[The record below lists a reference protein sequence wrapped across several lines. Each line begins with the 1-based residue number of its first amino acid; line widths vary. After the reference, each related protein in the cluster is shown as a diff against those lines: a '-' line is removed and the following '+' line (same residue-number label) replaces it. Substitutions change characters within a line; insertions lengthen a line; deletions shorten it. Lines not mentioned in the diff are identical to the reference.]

1 MTMVTP
7 TAISASTRTSHR
19 YSRRVEVGVDVHD
32 VHDVVHALCHF
43 GDQYLT
49 RVFNEE
55 EIAHV
60 RAHPFTDA
68 VFLTGRYAAREA
80 VVKLLRLDNAVP
92 LRALVDLSGVASVRV
107 ELRGEALDAA
117 RHKGITEI
125 LLSIDHGR
133 RFATAIAVADVD
145 NLNQGGPP

>member
-1 MTMVTP
+1 
-7 TAISASTRTSHR
+7 
-19 YSRRVEVGVDVHD
+19 
-32 VHDVVHALCHF
+32 
-43 GDQYLT
+43 
-49 RVFNEE
+49 
-55 EIAHV
+55 
-60 RAHPFTDA
+60 
-68 VFLTGRYAAREA
+68 
-80 VVKLLRLDNAVP
+80 VP